1 LPSNLLAKEPIKLL
15 EKLHTNLLS
24 ILLAK
29 LPVKLFQNCFKTAH
43 KSYL

>member
-1 LPSNLLAKEPIKLL
+1 LPSNLLAKVPIKLL

-43 KSYL
+43 KSYP